1 MFDQRQ
7 KMPAEIRNFIC
18 TRTQSPQNRDKGF
31 GTCRETKGRQLSSLP
46 ASCHP
51 QVTCHSTSSPSPL
64 LPKIGAAL
72 RMLFLQHIQHLPH
85 QENPRLSLGRFSK
98 EFFRWRKKAAK
109 RSLRKVS
116 LHHWPVLSNASPSG
130 PDRLANFTNWSAC
143 HITGYLALFLPG
155 HITQPRL
162 KERGMGLTPRLAK
175 QSGDPSS
182 EQQHRWSSAA
192 SAALTTPVALSDRA
206 MPVSGRLTHIL

>member
-1 MFDQRQ
+1 
-7 KMPAEIRNFIC
+7 
-18 TRTQSPQNRDKGF
+18 
-31 GTCRETKGRQLSSLP
+31 
-46 ASCHP
+46 
-51 QVTCHSTSSPSPL
+51 
-64 LPKIGAAL
+64 
-72 RMLFLQHIQHLPH
+72 MLFLQHIQHLPH

-130 PDRLANFTNWSAC
+130 PDHLANFTNWSAC

-175 QSGDPSS
+175 QLVWWSQLRAATPMKQCCLCCSNFSCGSFRQSHASQWAINPYPITPLPATPLSTFSTMQQANSCRPCSREECYFPSKS
-182 EQQHRWSSAA
+182 KRCRFIQYKTVFLVPNEHAH
-192 SAALTTPVALSDRA
+192 LLKYGSDRSA
-206 MPVSGRLTHIL
+206 

>member
-1 MFDQRQ
+1 MIKLKSETDWRGADKGPSTVSHWQGWWVYELQNRVRLEWKKNQKFMFDQRQ

-18 TRTQSPQNRDKGF
+18 TRTQSPQNKDKGF

-51 QVTCHSTSSPSPL
+51 RVTCHSTSSPSPL

-72 RMLFLQHIQHLPH
+72 RMLFLQHIHHLPH

-109 RSLRKVS
+109 RSLRKVR

-143 HITGYLALFLPG
+143 HITGYLALFLLG
-155 HITQPRL
+155 HIT
-162 KERGMGLTPRLAK
+162 
-175 QSGDPSS
+175 
-182 EQQHRWSSAA
+182 
-192 SAALTTPVALSDRA
+192 
-206 MPVSGRLTHIL
+206 